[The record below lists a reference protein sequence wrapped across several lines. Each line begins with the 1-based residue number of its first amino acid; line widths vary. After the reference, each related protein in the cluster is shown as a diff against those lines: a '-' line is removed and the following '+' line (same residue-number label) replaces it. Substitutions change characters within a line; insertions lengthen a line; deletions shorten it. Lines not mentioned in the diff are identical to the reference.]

1 MQGESI
7 FLLVFIF
14 IILIAVGIIGILY
27 FIHTSK
33 YDESNTFYKNLL
45 EIIKKNPNLSND
57 LEDKLFEKDFDIDD
71 ISDSQKELSNIFG
84 AKIYS
89 EKQLNNLNQKNKNY
103 VDTQLND
110 ELSNYPREDSE
121 EYQYLKDSY
130 YALDS
135 NYTSNSNLFRISST
149 FFNNIDDHTEVTSN
163 FNDIIDIMNIN
174 TSSNNSLK
182 SEINTLNNLQTF
194 YTISNDDLQ
203 ITNGSNLKVTKLSI
217 CDNSHQNCFELTLN
231 NSNMLVGKSSNNSS
245 SILDN
250 KPFVF
255 AENNNS
261 IYLPIFAGNN
271 YELKKLT
278 LSE

>member
-89 EKQLNNLNQKNKNY
+89 ETQLNNLNQNNKNY
-103 VDTQLND
+103 VDTQL
-110 ELSNYPREDSE
+110 SNYPREDSD
-121 EYQYLKDSY
+121 EYKYLKDSY
-130 YALDS
+130 SVINENDKLS
-135 NYTSNSNLFRISST
+135 NIYTDDGAFTFTSNLDLSYKFFENTSTITRNYDNIISIMNNYQDANTHYNSILGDNSIHNLSNLYLFYQTNDNTIELKTDKT
-149 FFNNIDDHTEVTSN
+149 FEIKID
-163 FNDIIDIMNIN
+163 
-174 TSSNNSLK
+174 
-182 SEINTLNNLQTF
+182 
-194 YTISNDDLQ
+194 
-203 ITNGSNLKVTKLSI
+203 NLKL
-217 CDNSHQNCFELTLN
+217 CDNSDNCSNLVFDGTSNVELT
-231 NSNMLVGKSSNNSS
+231 KY
-245 SILDN
+245 IR
-250 KPFVF
+250 
-255 AENNNS
+255 
-261 IYLPIFAGNN
+261 
-271 YELKKLT
+271 
-278 LSE
+278 

>member
-89 EKQLNNLNQKNKNY
+89 ETQLNNLNQNNKDY
-103 VDTQLND
+103 VDTQ
-110 ELSNYPREDSE
+110 LSNYPREDSD
-121 EYQYLKDSY
+121 EYKYLIKSY
-130 YALDS
+130 AVINSNGELSNIYNSPTYASKFTSNLDLSYSFFNDNSSTITS
-135 NYTSNSNLFRISST
+135 NYDNIISIMNNYQDANTHYNSILGDNSIHNLSNLYSFYQIRDNTIELESDKTFKIKIDNLKLCDEFDNCSNLVFDGTSN
-149 FFNNIDDHTEVTSN
+149 V
-163 FNDIIDIMNIN
+163 
-174 TSSNNSLK
+174 
-182 SEINTLNNLQTF
+182 
-194 YTISNDDLQ
+194 
-203 ITNGSNLKVTKLSI
+203 
-217 CDNSHQNCFELTLN
+217 ELT
-231 NSNMLVGKSSNNSS
+231 KY
-245 SILDN
+245 IR
-250 KPFVF
+250 
-255 AENNNS
+255 
-261 IYLPIFAGNN
+261 
-271 YELKKLT
+271 
-278 LSE
+278 

>member
-89 EKQLNNLNQKNKNY
+89 ETQLNNLNQNNKDY
-103 VDTQLND
+103 VDTQL
-110 ELSNYPREDSE
+110 SNYPRQDSD
-121 EYQYLKDSY
+121 EYKYLKDSY
-130 YALDS
+130 SVINENDKLSNIYNSPTYAS
-135 NYTSNSNLFRISST
+135 KFTSNLDLSYKFFNDNSSTITRNYDNIISIMNNYQDANTHYNSILGDNSINNLSNLYSFYQISDNTIELESDKT
-149 FFNNIDDHTEVTSN
+149 FKIKIDNLKLCDEFDNCSNLVFDGTSN
-163 FNDIIDIMNIN
+163 
-174 TSSNNSLK
+174 
-182 SEINTLNNLQTF
+182 
-194 YTISNDDLQ
+194 
-203 ITNGSNLKVTKLSI
+203 V
-217 CDNSHQNCFELTLN
+217 ELT
-231 NSNMLVGKSSNNSS
+231 KY
-245 SILDN
+245 IR
-250 KPFVF
+250 
-255 AENNNS
+255 
-261 IYLPIFAGNN
+261 
-271 YELKKLT
+271 
-278 LSE
+278 

>member
-89 EKQLNNLNQKNKNY
+89 ETQLSNFNKNNKDY
-103 VDTQLND
+103 VNTQLND
-110 ELSNYPREDSE
+110 KLSNYPREDSD
-121 EYQYLKDSY
+121 EYKYLVNSY
-130 YALDS
+130 AVINSNGELSNIYNSPTYASKFTSNLDLSYSFFNDNNSTITS
-135 NYTSNSNLFRISST
+135 NYDNIISIMNSNQQANTHYNSILGDNSIHNLSNLYLFYQISGNTIELESNRTFEININRLKLCDEFDNCSNLVFDGTSN
-149 FFNNIDDHTEVTSN
+149 V
-163 FNDIIDIMNIN
+163 
-174 TSSNNSLK
+174 
-182 SEINTLNNLQTF
+182 
-194 YTISNDDLQ
+194 
-203 ITNGSNLKVTKLSI
+203 
-217 CDNSHQNCFELTLN
+217 ELT
-231 NSNMLVGKSSNNSS
+231 KY
-245 SILDN
+245 I
-250 KPFVF
+250 P
-255 AENNNS
+255 
-261 IYLPIFAGNN
+261 
-271 YELKKLT
+271 
-278 LSE
+278 

>member
-89 EKQLNNLNQKNKNY
+89 ETQLNNLNQNNKDY
-103 VDTQLND
+103 VNTQ
-110 ELSNYPREDSE
+110 LSNYPREDSD
-121 EYQYLKDSY
+121 EYKYLIKSY
-130 YALDS
+130 AVINSNGELSNIYNSPTYASKFTSNLDLSYSFFNDNSSTITS
-135 NYTSNSNLFRISST
+135 NYDNIISIMNNYQDANTHYNSILGDNSIHNLSNLYSFYQIRDNTIELESDKTFKIKIDNLKLCDEFDNCSNLVFDGTSN
-149 FFNNIDDHTEVTSN
+149 V
-163 FNDIIDIMNIN
+163 
-174 TSSNNSLK
+174 
-182 SEINTLNNLQTF
+182 
-194 YTISNDDLQ
+194 
-203 ITNGSNLKVTKLSI
+203 
-217 CDNSHQNCFELTLN
+217 ELT
-231 NSNMLVGKSSNNSS
+231 KY
-245 SILDN
+245 IR
-250 KPFVF
+250 
-255 AENNNS
+255 
-261 IYLPIFAGNN
+261 
-271 YELKKLT
+271 
-278 LSE
+278 

>member
-89 EKQLNNLNQKNKNY
+89 ETQLNNLNQNNKNY
-103 VDTQLND
+103 VDTQL
-110 ELSNYPREDSE
+110 SNYPREDSD
-121 EYQYLKDSY
+121 EYKYLKDSY
-130 YALDS
+130 SVINENDKLSNIYTDDGAFTFTSNLDLSYKFFENTSTITS
-135 NYTSNSNLFRISST
+135 NYDNIISIMNNYQDANTHYNSILGDNSINNLSNLYSFYRISDNTIELESDKT
-149 FFNNIDDHTEVTSN
+149 FKIKID
-163 FNDIIDIMNIN
+163 
-174 TSSNNSLK
+174 
-182 SEINTLNNLQTF
+182 
-194 YTISNDDLQ
+194 
-203 ITNGSNLKVTKLSI
+203 NLKL
-217 CDNSHQNCFELTLN
+217 CDNSDNCSNLVFDGTSNVELI
-231 NSNMLVGKSSNNSS
+231 K
-245 SILDN
+245 I
-250 KPFVF
+250 
-255 AENNNS
+255 
-261 IYLPIFAGNN
+261 
-271 YELKKLT
+271 
-278 LSE
+278 